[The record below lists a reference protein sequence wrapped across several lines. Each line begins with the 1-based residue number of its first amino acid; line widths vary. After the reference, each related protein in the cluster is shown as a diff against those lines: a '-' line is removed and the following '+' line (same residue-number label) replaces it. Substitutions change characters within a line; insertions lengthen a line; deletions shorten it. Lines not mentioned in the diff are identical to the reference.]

1 MYKRQVVD
9 KNNVKVSVDGEVL
22 FDYTNHGSSDCP
34 LYYVSQRDNT
44 TGDVIL
50 KVVNTA
56 DSDYNTNIK
65 LEGIGTTAS
74 KGEATIL
81 TSQSKYDENSF
92 ENPTNVA
99 PVTIPVTN
107 VSNDFNYTFMRN
119 SITVLVIPAEDA
131 ETTLESI
138 SVMAP
143 AKTEYTAGE
152 ELDLAG
158 MKVTANYSDCLLYT
172 SRCV

>member
-1 MYKRQVVD
+1 MTCCHHYPC
-9 KNNVKVSVDGEVL
+9 L
-22 FDYTNHGSSDCP
+22 LYTS
-34 LYYVSQRDNT
+34 
-44 TGDVIL
+44 
-50 KVVNTA
+50 
-56 DSDYNTNIK
+56 
-65 LEGIGTTAS
+65 
-74 KGEATIL
+74 IL

-138 SVMAP
+138 SVTAP

-158 MKVTANYSDCLLYT
+158 MKVTANYSDGTTKDIACLLYT
-172 SRCV
+172 SSLRIHTKGMDSEKIWWNTFKH